1 MATFIEIHPDNPQ
14 ARNVAKV
21 VDVLREDGIAA
32 IPTDSGYAL
41 ISRMANKSGLERIR
55 TIRKVG
61 EKHDFTMLC
70 RNFAQLGTLVIVSN
84 PDFRLIKQLTP
95 GPYTFILKGTKE
107 VPNATLNKKKK
118 TVGVRIPDHKIT
130 QAIVEANEEPV
141 LSSTLILPG
150 EEEPLTTGEEVE
162 EKLGQAVDIIVDGPV
177 GGGATTVLDLV
188 TREVRREGA
197 GDITGIEL

>member
-1 MATFIEIHPDNPQ
+1 MATLVEIHPENPQ
-14 ARNVAKV
+14 ARYVNKV
-21 VDVLREDGIAA
+21 VDVLRDGGVAA

-41 ISRMANKSGLERIR
+41 VSRMANKSGLERIR

-61 EKHDFTMLC
+61 EKHDFTLLC
-70 RNFAQLGTLVIVSN
+70 RDFAQLGQLVIVDN

-130 QAIVEANEEPV
+130 QAIVEANQEPV

-150 EEEPLTTGEEVE
+150 ESEPLRTGEEVE
-162 EKLGQAVDIIVDGPV
+162 EKLGHEVDIIAGGPV
-177 GGGATTVLDLV
+177 GDGATTVLDLV
-188 TREVRREGA
+188 IREVRREGA